1 MKRHTALY
9 ARIGVLA
16 LGISILAAPTA
27 SAYPVRDV
35 DPPCPSGAARTS
47 VALLAARDARYL
59 SRADFDAADANANG
73 VLCAISLEGRGAAAG
88 HLAGPPPM
96 FMDDRG

>member
-1 MKRHTALY
+1 MKRHTTLY

-35 DPPCPSGAARTS
+35 DPPCPSAAAPTS
-47 VALLAARDARYL
+47 VALLAARDGRYF
-59 SRADFDAADANANG
+59 SRADFDSADSNANG
-73 VLCAISLEGRGAAAG
+73 VLCVVSREGRGTAAG
-88 HLAGPPPM
+88 ALAGPPPM

>member
-1 MKRHTALY
+1 MKRHTARY
-9 ARIGVLA
+9 ARISVLA
-16 LGISILAAPTA
+16 LGISILAAPIA

-47 VALLAARDARYL
+47 VALLASRDARYFSL
-59 SRADFDAADANANG
+59 ADFTIADSNANG
-73 VLCAISLEGRGAAAG
+73 VLCVIPLERRDAATVA
-88 HLAGPPPM
+88 LAGPPPM